1 MEVEEQADGRNQLRP
16 QANGG
21 LPTTDPRRVL
31 VADDQPHLRM
41 LCRISLEAA
50 GIKVA
55 EASDGDEALEA
66 ARAWRPDAVLLDIT
80 MPGMNGWDVADTLL
94 GDDERT
100 CPAIIFFSAH
110 ASVETRSQALSLGGI
125 AFVTKPFDPFALAPL
140 IERLLARVDR
150 GESAAV
156 RREAL
161 EELRA
166 TATA

>member
-1 MEVEEQADGRNQLRP
+1 
-16 QANGG
+16 
-21 LPTTDPRRVL
+21 VL